1 MKKIT
6 QKYPEVVL
14 EKVKTLQTRLQLVC
28 QSKNLDWKKVQ
39 NAFRKLEKTN
49 NALRKYDNP
58 TMMAKLKDI
67 VGNAQKSK
75 VIEVHS
81 KNPTTSK
88 YSEYILPSDDVAPS
102 AGKVTFDSKVAGQD
116 VGREMIKY
124 ILFPHLYTNGQGYY
138 SMVNRSK
145 ITDNVTEA
153 EGGIAVA
160 TMAGQTL
167 KEYAKNRLL
176 IADRRFARD
185 HSWIFFMV
193 DLCNQHDIQS
203 ANRHVVSTGRR
214 LTREAVLNNDMSV
227 PSTIKSSIAYKRKH
241 SLDLYTMFQH
251 YGAPQLFST
260 STCDDNSDMYQNSTQ
275 GLKPWEDPVIKGP
288 FANMIDG
295 IKAYSYVLEEQ
306 ARGLPHV
313 HTVLRSDKYSA
324 KELLDQGI
332 IQAHLPD
339 KETDTDLYQL
349 VQKLQTHHDTY
360 YCSPKYKDP
369 KTTGTV
375 S

>member
-1 MKKIT
+1 
-6 QKYPEVVL
+6 
-14 EKVKTLQTRLQLVC
+14 
-28 QSKNLDWKKVQ
+28 
-39 NAFRKLEKTN
+39 
-49 NALRKYDNP
+49 
-58 TMMAKLKDI
+58 
-67 VGNAQKSK
+67 
-75 VIEVHS
+75 
-81 KNPTTSK
+81 
-88 YSEYILPSDDVAPS
+88 
-102 AGKVTFDSKVAGQD
+102 
-116 VGREMIKY
+116 
-124 ILFPHLYTNGQGYY
+124 
-138 SMVNRSK
+138 MVNRSK

-214 LTREAVLNNDMSV
+214 LTREAVLNNDMSGYNDTNTSLV

-275 GLKPWEDPVIKGP
+275 GLKPWEDPVHFARAFHCRWLQFWNKVIKGP